1 MSTLLLHD
9 REVPT
14 YFDLMGHRENDM
26 TAALGW
32 GISQSPALLQ
42 SVVAAVTDLRI
53 DPAEAV
59 IRLQEH
65 HATGGFTDVEI
76 LVPDVLHLIMEA
88 KRGWNLPTAD
98 QLEHYAQR
106 FQADATGIVQ
116 SIVVLTQWGATSV
129 VERQLPVWPFAYPRK
144 VLGWGDLV
152 GLTEAA
158 ARRGP
163 LAERR
168 TLRELATYLRGV
180 ADMRDTN
187 SNSVFVV
194 ALGSRMGD
202 DWPVTNIQIVED
214 YDRYWFPASGKNWPK
229 VPPNYM
235 GFRYYGRLQAIRHV
249 DSYVIETD
257 ISRQLPAAPSREWEP
272 HFVLTLGPAIRPD
285 HDVPTGRRI
294 QRSARVWVDID
305 LLLIASSIS
314 EAWELSKQRQAAT

>member
-1 MSTLLLHD
+1 MHD

-14 YFDLMGHRENDM
+14 FFDLMGHRENDM

-32 GISQSPALLQ
+32 GLSQSPALLR
-42 SVVAAVTDLRI
+42 SVVAAVTDVRI

-59 IRLQEH
+59 IRLQDYHE
-65 HATGGFTDVEI
+65 TGGFTDVEI
-76 LVPDVLHLIMEA
+76 LVPDVLHLILEA
-88 KRGWNLPTAD
+88 KRGWNLPGSA
-98 QLEHYAQR
+98 QLEHYARR
-106 FQADATGIVQ
+106 FRADATDMVQ

-129 VERQLPVWPFAYPRK
+129 VERQLPAWPSAYPRK

-158 ARRGP
+158 AKQGP

-168 TLRELATYLRGV
+168 TLRDLAAYLRGV

-194 ALGSRMGD
+194 ALGNRMGAE
-202 DWPVTNIQIVED
+202 WPITNIEIVER

-257 ISRQLPAAPSREWEP
+257 ISRQLPDAPSQEWEP
-272 HFVLTLGPAIRPD
+272 HFVLTLGPPIRPD
-285 HDVPTGRRI
+285 HDVPTGKRI
-294 QRSARVWVDID
+294 LRSARVWVDID
-305 LLLIASSIS
+305 LLLTASSIT
-314 EAWELSKQRQAAT
+314 EALELTKQRGAGS